1 MPLIRDGQIVQD
13 EWVWVADTEPVPDDA
28 PAVVSLTR
36 WREERASLSRRH
48 AELGVR
54 LVAGDDVADIAEDVA
69 NFGLIALEFPTFA
82 DGRAYSSA
90 RLLRE
95 RHGFTGELRAV
106 GNVLRDQF
114 SFMHRCGFDAFEVK
128 DADTAAWRSALGE
141 VRVWYQPAADRRIS
155 AMHLRHRRA
164 AAE

>member
-1 MPLIRDGQIVQD
+1 MVLIRDGQIAQD
-13 EWVWVADTEPVPDDA
+13 DWVWVADTEPVPDNA
-28 PAVVSLTR
+28 PAVVSFER
-36 WREERASLSRRH
+36 WGAEGASLSQRH
-48 AELGVR
+48 AELGIW
-54 LVAGDDVADIAEDVA
+54 LAAGDDVADIAGDVA
-69 NFGLIALEFPTFA
+69 NFGLIALEFPSFA

-114 SFMHRCGFDAFEVK
+114 AFMHRCGFDAFEVNEA
-128 DADTAAWRSALGE
+128 DAAAWRDALGE
-141 VRVWYQPAADRRIS
+141 VRVWYQPAADRRIT